1 MQISAGAT
9 GKLFHMLKIV
19 LFKKVMKL
27 SKETLSRSSFICVQS
42 VLAFSA
48 L

>member
-27 SKETLSRSSFICVQS
+27 SKETLSRS
-42 VLAFSA
+42 A
-48 L
+48 LKLNPLPYGI